1 MKEGLMKKDEYRA
14 SSIKVLKD
22 LEGVRKRPA
31 MYIGD
36 TGKRGLHHLIFEVVD
51 NSIDEAMA
59 GHCDRINVSI
69 MEDNSVVITDNGRG
83 IPIDL
88 HVEENKSALEVVM
101 TTLHAGGKF
110 DSHIY
115 KVSGGLHGIGVSV
128 VNALS
133 SWMKVEIAREGY
145 LWTQCYERGK
155 AKTELKKGS
164 KRKTTGTKISFSP
177 DSEIFDKIEFS
188 REYLDERLRE
198 LAFLNKGLKIELD
211 FKPEDKKESF
221 QYKGGIKEFIEYLD
235 KNKNPIHRHPLY
247 INKAVDSCVI
257 EVALQFNDSYTENIF
272 SFANN
277 IKTIEGGTHLSGFK
291 SALTRSINQYAK
303 SQNVVS
309 SKDPKLTGN
318 DIREGL
324 TAVVSVKLPQP
335 QFEGQTKT
343 RLGDREVEGIVA
355 SAVGDGIS
363 EYLERNPQAAKKII
377 NQSIVA
383 ARSRMAAKKARDI
396 TRRKS
401 ALDSAN
407 LPGKLA
413 DCSSRNPE
421 KSEIFI
427 VEGDSA
433 GGSAKQGRDR
443 TFQAVLPLRGKLLNV
458 EKTRLNKVLTNTT
471 ISTLISSLG
480 VGIGKDDFDYNK
492 LRYHKV
498 IIMTDADID
507 GAHIRTLLLTYF
519 FRYAKEIIENGN
531 LYIAHPP
538 LYQIS
543 DGKKKE
549 WAYTER
555 EKEKEI
561 EEMRSDR
568 VKVQR
573 FKGLGEMNPTQL
585 WETTMSPEKRILRK
599 ITIEDAIA
607 ADQMFNILMGNAVSP
622 RKNFILANAQFVENL
637 DI

>member
-1 MKEGLMKKDEYRA
+1 MEKNGYTA

-36 TGKRGLHHLIFEVVD
+36 TGKRGLHHLIYEVVD

-59 GHCDRINVSI
+59 GYCDRITVNI
-69 MEDNSVVITDNGRG
+69 EEDNSVVITDNGRG

-88 HVEENKSALEVVM
+88 HKEENKSAVEVVM

-110 DSHIY
+110 DSNIY

-133 SWMKVEIAREGY
+133 SWMKVEISRDGY
-145 LWTQCYERGK
+145 LWIQSYERGK
-155 AKTELKKGS
+155 ATTELKRGAP
-164 KRKTTGTKISFSP
+164 RKTTGTKVSFYP
-177 DSEIFDKIEFS
+177 DSEIFDTIKFS

-211 FKPEDKKESF
+211 FKPDGKKDNF

-235 KNKNPIHRHPLY
+235 KNKNPIHRHPIY
-247 INKAVDSCVI
+247 IHRTAGSCVI

-272 SFANN
+272 TYANN
-277 IKTIEGGTHLSGFK
+277 IRTIEGGTHLSGFK

-303 SQNVVS
+303 SQKS
-309 SKDPKLTGN
+309 ISLKDLKLTGN

-343 RLGDREVEGIVA
+343 RLGDREVEGLVA
-355 SAVGDGIS
+355 SVVGDGVS

-377 NQSIVA
+377 DQSIIA
-383 ARSRMAAKKARDI
+383 ARSRVAAQKARDI

-413 DCSSRNPE
+413 DCSSRDPE
-421 KSEIFI
+421 KSELFI

-443 TFQAVLPLRGKLLNV
+443 TCQAVLPLRGKLLNV
-458 EKTRLNKVLTNTT
+458 EKTRLNKVLANIT

-480 VGIGKDDFDYNK
+480 VGIGKDDFDYTK
-492 LRYHKV
+492 LRYYKV

-519 FRYAKEIIENGN
+519 FRYAKEVIEKGN

-538 LYQIS
+538 LYQVT
-543 DGKKKE
+543 DGKKKQ

-555 EKEKEI
+555 EKEKAI
-561 EEMRSDR
+561 EEMGSDKI
-568 VKVQR
+568 KVQR

-585 WETTMSPEKRILRK
+585 WETTMNPEQRILRRV
-599 ITIEDAIA
+599 TIEDAIA
-607 ADQMFNILMGNAVSP
+607 ADQMFDILMGNAVSP
-622 RKNFILANAQFVENL
+622 RKKFILKNAQFVENL
-637 DI
+637 DV

>member
-1 MKEGLMKKDEYRA
+1 MENNGYTA

-36 TGKRGLHHLIFEVVD
+36 TGKRGLHHLIYEVVD
-51 NSIDEAMA
+51 NSIDESMA
-59 GHCDRINVSI
+59 GFCDKINVTI
-69 MEDNSVVITDNGRG
+69 EKDNSVTVTDNGRG

-88 HVEENKSALEVVM
+88 HLEEKKSAVEVVM

-110 DSHIY
+110 DTNAY

-133 SWMKVEIAREGY
+133 SWMEVGISRDGY
-145 LWTQCYERGK
+145 LWTQRYERGK
-155 AKTELKKGS
+155 AVTNLKKGG
-164 KRKTTGTKISFSP
+164 KRKTTGTSVSFYP
-177 DSEIFDKIEFS
+177 DLEIFDEVEFG
-188 REYLDERLRE
+188 REYLAERLRE

-211 FKPEDKKESF
+211 FKPTGKTEVF

-235 KNKNPIHRHPLY
+235 KNKNPIHRHPIY
-247 INKAVDSCVI
+247 INKAVDSCII
-257 EVALQFNDSYTENIF
+257 EAALQFNDSYTENIF
-272 SFANN
+272 TYANN
-277 IKTIEGGTHLSGFK
+277 IHTIEGGTHLSGFK

-303 SQNVVS
+303 NQKLISP
-309 SKDPKLTGN
+309 KDPSLMGN

-324 TAVVSVKLPQP
+324 TAVISVKLPQP

-343 RLGDREVEGIVA
+343 KLGDREVEGLVA
-355 SAVGDGIS
+355 SVVGDGVS
-363 EYLERNPQAAKKII
+363 EYLERNPREAKKII
-377 NQSIVA
+377 NQSLVA
-383 ARSRMAAKKARDI
+383 ARSRVAAQKARDI
-396 TRRKS
+396 TRRKG

-413 DCSSRNPE
+413 DCSSTDP
-421 KSEIFI
+421 KQSEIFI

-458 EKTRLNKVLTNTT
+458 EKARINTVLGNMT

-480 VGIGKDDFDYNK
+480 VGVGKDDFDYNK
-492 LRYHKV
+492 LRYWKV
-498 IIMTDADID
+498 IIMTDADVD

-538 LYQIS
+538 LYQVS
-543 DGKKKE
+543 DGKTKK
-549 WAYTER
+549 WAYTEK
-555 EKEKEI
+555 EKEKGI
-561 EEMRSDR
+561 EELGKEKA
-568 VKVQR
+568 KVQR
-573 FKGLGEMNPTQL
+573 FKGLGEMNPAQL
-585 WETTMSPEKRILRK
+585 WETTMNPERRILRRV
-599 ITIEDAIA
+599 TIEDAIE
-607 ADQMFNILMGNAVSP
+607 ADRMFDILMGNAVEP
-622 RKNFILANAQFVENL
+622 RKDFILENAKFVENL

>member
-1 MKEGLMKKDEYRA
+1 MMERNDYTA

-59 GHCDRINVSI
+59 GHCEKINVSI
-69 MEDNSVVITDNGRG
+69 MEDNSVTISDNGRG

-88 HVEENKSALEVVM
+88 HKEENKSALEVVM

-110 DSHIY
+110 DSHSY

-133 SWMKVEIAREGY
+133 TWMEVEISRDGY
-145 LWTQCYERGK
+145 LWTQSYERGK
-155 AKTELKKGS
+155 ATSKLKKGA
-164 KRKTTGTKISFSP
+164 KRKTTGTKISFYP
-177 DSEIFDKIEFS
+177 DPEIFDEIIFNRK
-188 REYLDERLRE
+188 YLDERLRE
-198 LAFLNKGLKIELD
+198 LAFLNKGVKIVLD
-211 FKPEDKKESF
+211 FKPEGKLENF

-235 KNKNPIHRHPLY
+235 KNKNPIHRHPFY
-247 INKAVDSCVI
+247 INKEVDNCVI
-257 EVALQFNDSYTENIF
+257 EVALQFNDSYSENIF
-272 SFANN
+272 TFANN
-277 IKTIEGGTHLSGFK
+277 IRTIEGGTHLSGFK
-291 SALTRSINQYAK
+291 SALTRSINQFAK
-303 SQNVVS
+303 SQNVTS

-324 TAVVSVKLPQP
+324 TAIVSVKLAQP

-343 RLGDREVEGIVA
+343 KLGDRKIEGIVA
-355 SAVGDGIS
+355 SVVGDGIT
-363 EYLERNPQAAKKII
+363 EYLERNPKAAKKII
-377 NQSIVA
+377 NQSIIA
-383 ARSRMAAKKARDI
+383 ARSRLAAKKARDI

-401 ALDSAN
+401 ALDSAS

-413 DCSSRNPE
+413 DCSSRDPGE
-421 KSEIFI
+421 SEIFI

-443 TFQAVLPLRGKLLNV
+443 VFQAVLPLRGKLLNV
-458 EKTRLNKVLTNTT
+458 EKTRLNKVLANKT
-471 ISTLISSLG
+471 ITTLISSLG
-480 VGIGKDDFDYNK
+480 VGVGKEDFNYGN

-519 FRYAKEIIENGN
+519 FRYSRELIEKGN

-538 LYQIS
+538 LYQVT
-543 DGKKKE
+543 DGKQKR
-549 WAYTER
+549 WAYS
-555 EKEKEI
+555 EKERKQYL
-561 EEMRSDR
+561 EEFGNGKA
-568 VKVQR
+568 KVQR

-585 WETTMSPEKRILRK
+585 WETTMDPENRILRRVS
-599 ITIEDAIA
+599 IEDGIE
-607 ADQMFNILMGNAVSP
+607 ADRMFDILMGNAVEP
-622 RKNFILANAQFVENL
+622 RKEFILTNAQFVENL

>member
-1 MKEGLMKKDEYRA
+1 MENNGYTA

-36 TGKRGLHHLIFEVVD
+36 TGKRGLHHLIYEVVD
-51 NSIDEAMA
+51 NSIDESMA
-59 GHCDRINVSI
+59 GFCDKINVTI
-69 MEDNSVVITDNGRG
+69 EKDNSVTVTDNGRG

-88 HVEENKSALEVVM
+88 HLEEKKSAVEVVM

-110 DSHIY
+110 DTNAY

-133 SWMKVEIAREGY
+133 SWMEVDIGRDGY
-145 LWTQCYERGK
+145 LWTQRYERGK
-155 AKTELKKGS
+155 AVTNLKKGG
-164 KRKTTGTKISFSP
+164 KRKTTGTRVSFYP
-177 DSEIFDKIEFS
+177 DPEIFNEVEFG
-188 REYLDERLRE
+188 REYLAERLRE

-211 FKPEDKKESF
+211 FKPTGKTEVF

-235 KNKNPIHRHPLY
+235 KNKNPIHRHPIY
-247 INKAVDSCVI
+247 INKAVDSCII
-257 EVALQFNDSYTENIF
+257 EAALQFNDSYTENIF
-272 SFANN
+272 TYANN
-277 IKTIEGGTHLSGFK
+277 IHTIEGGTHLSGFK

-303 SQNVVS
+303 SQKLIS
-309 SKDPKLTGN
+309 PKDPNLMGN

-324 TAVVSVKLPQP
+324 TAVISIKLPQP

-343 RLGDREVEGIVA
+343 KLGDREVEGLVA
-355 SAVGDGIS
+355 SVVGDGVS
-363 EYLERNPQAAKKII
+363 EYLERNPREAKKII
-377 NQSIVA
+377 NQSLIA
-383 ARSRMAAKKARDI
+383 ARSRVAAQKARDI
-396 TRRKS
+396 TRRKG

-413 DCSSRNPE
+413 DCSSTDPS

-458 EKTRLNKVLTNTT
+458 EKARINTVLGNMT

-480 VGIGKDDFDYNK
+480 VGVGKDDFDYK
-492 LRYHKV
+492 RLRYWKV
-498 IIMTDADID
+498 IIMTDADVD

-538 LYQIS
+538 LYQVS
-543 DGKKKE
+543 DGKTKK
-549 WAYTER
+549 WAYTEK

-561 EEMRSDR
+561 GELGKEKA
-568 VKVQR
+568 KVQR
-573 FKGLGEMNPTQL
+573 FKGLGEMNPAQL
-585 WETTMSPEKRILRK
+585 WETTMNPERRILRRVA
-599 ITIEDAIA
+599 IEDAIE
-607 ADQMFNILMGNAVSP
+607 ADRMFDILMGNAVEP
-622 RKNFILANAQFVENL
+622 RKDFILENAKFVENL

>member
-1 MKEGLMKKDEYRA
+1 MENNGYTA

-36 TGKRGLHHLIFEVVD
+36 TGKRGLHHLIYEVVD

-59 GHCDRINVSI
+59 GFCDKINVTI
-69 MEDNSVVITDNGRG
+69 EKDNSVTITDNGRG

-88 HVEENKSALEVVM
+88 HVEEKKSAVEVVM

-110 DSHIY
+110 DTNAY

-133 SWMKVEIAREGY
+133 SWMEVEISRDGY
-145 LWTQCYERGK
+145 LWTQRYERGK
-155 AKTELKKGS
+155 AVTKLKKGG
-164 KRKTTGTKISFSP
+164 KRKTTGTKTSFYP
-177 DSEIFDKIEFS
+177 DTEIFEEIEFG
-188 REYLDERLRE
+188 REYLAERLRE

-211 FKPEDKKESF
+211 FKPTGKIEVF

-235 KNKNPIHRHPLY
+235 KNKNPIHRHPIY

-257 EVALQFNDSYTENIF
+257 EAALQFNDSYTENIF
-272 SFANN
+272 TYANN
-277 IKTIEGGTHLSGFK
+277 IHTIEGGTHLSGFK

-303 SQNVVS
+303 NQKLISP
-309 SKDPKLTGN
+309 KDPNLMGN

-324 TAVVSVKLPQP
+324 TAVISVKLPQP

-343 RLGDREVEGIVA
+343 RLGDREVEGLV
-355 SAVGDGIS
+355 SSVVGDGVS
-363 EYLERNPQAAKKII
+363 EYLERNPREARKII
-377 NQSIVA
+377 NQSLVA
-383 ARSRMAAKKARDI
+383 ARSRVAAQKARDI
-396 TRRKS
+396 TRRKG

-413 DCSSRNPE
+413 DCSSTDP
-421 KSEIFI
+421 KQSEIFI

-458 EKTRLNKVLTNTT
+458 EKTRINTVLANAT

-480 VGIGKDDFDYNK
+480 VGVGKDDFEYNK
-492 LRYHKV
+492 LRYWKV
-498 IIMTDADID
+498 IIMTDADVD

-519 FRYAKEIIENGN
+519 FRYAKEIIEKGN

-538 LYQIS
+538 LYQVS
-543 DGKKKE
+543 DGKTKK
-549 WAYTER
+549 WAYTEKD
-555 EKEKEI
+555 KEKAF
-561 EEMRSDR
+561 EELGKEKAR
-568 VKVQR
+568 VQR
-573 FKGLGEMNPTQL
+573 FKGLGEMNPIQL
-585 WETTMSPEKRILRK
+585 WETTMNPENRILRRVE
-599 ITIEDAIA
+599 IEDAIE
-607 ADQMFNILMGNAVSP
+607 ADRMFDILMGNAVEP
-622 RKNFILANAQFVENL
+622 RKDFILENAKFVENL

>member
-1 MKEGLMKKDEYRA
+1 MGKNDYTA

-59 GHCDRINVSI
+59 EYCDRINVTI
-69 MEDNSVVITDNGRG
+69 LEDNSVIVSDNGRG

-88 HVEENKSALEVVM
+88 HKEENKSAVEVVM

-110 DSHIY
+110 DSNIY

-133 SWMKVEIAREGY
+133 SRMEVEIARDGY
-145 LWTQCYERGK
+145 LWTQRYERGK
-155 AKTELKKGS
+155 AITKLEKGTQ
-164 KRKTTGTKISFSP
+164 RKTTGTKVSFYP
-177 DSEIFDKIEFS
+177 DPEIFQIIEFS

-211 FKPEDKKESF
+211 FKPEGKVESF
-221 QYKGGIKEFIEYLD
+221 QYKGGIKEFIEYID
-235 KNKNPIHRHPLY
+235 KNKNPIHQHPIY
-247 INKAVDSCVI
+247 INKAVNSCVT
-257 EVALQFNDSYTENIF
+257 EVALQFNDSYAENIF
-272 SFANN
+272 TYANN
-277 IKTIEGGTHLSGFK
+277 IRTIEGGTHLSGFK

-303 SQNVVS
+303 NQKILSP
-309 SKDPKLTGN
+309 KDPKLMGN

-343 RLGDREVEGIVA
+343 RLGDREVEGLVA
-355 SAVGDGIS
+355 SAVGDGVS
-363 EYLERNPQAAKKII
+363 EYLERNPQASKKII

-383 ARSRMAAKKARDI
+383 ARSREAAQKARDI

-401 ALDSAN
+401 ALDSAS

-413 DCSSRNPE
+413 DCSSRDPS

-443 TFQAVLPLRGKLLNV
+443 VFQAVLPLRGKLLNV
-458 EKTRLNKVLTNTT
+458 EKTRLNKVLGNAT

-480 VGIGKDDFDYNK
+480 VGVGKDDFHYDK

-498 IIMTDADID
+498 IIMTDADVD

-519 FRYAKEIIENGN
+519 FRYSKELIENGN

-538 LYQIS
+538 LYQVS
-543 DGKKKE
+543 DGKKKR
-549 WAYTER
+549 WAYTEKER
-555 EKEKEI
+555 EKGI
-561 EEMRSDR
+561 EELGAEKT
-568 VKVQR
+568 KVQR
-573 FKGLGEMNPTQL
+573 FKGLGEMNPSQL
-585 WETTMSPEKRILRK
+585 WETTMDPENRILRRVS
-599 ITIEDAIA
+599 IEDAIE
-607 ADQMFNILMGNAVSP
+607 ADRMFDILMGTAVEP
-622 RKNFILANAQFVENL
+622 RKEFILQNAQFVENL